1 MAKMKFEKFG
11 VMIDMSRNS
20 VMTVDG
26 LKRFMDALKKMGY
39 NCVFLYTEDTYE
51 VDGEPYFGYL
61 RGRYT
66 KDEMKEID
74 AYGEKIGIEVIP
86 CIQTLAHIATFMR
99 WSKVPGDTPD
109 ILLVGDERTYELIDH
124 MFATLSECFKTRR
137 LHIGMDE
144 AHMLG
149 KGLYLMRH
157 GYEDPNVIIK
167 KHLDRILE
175 IAKKYGYDLML
186 WSDMFFRPWT
196 NNGYYVKRTEVP
208 KEYVDAL
215 PGGVIPVYWDYYHT
229 KFEEYDDMMYNHK
242 QFSKD
247 FWFAGG
253 AWTWTGY
260 MPQNGFTLK
269 TMLPAL
275 EAAKKNKT
283 KNVFFTMW
291 GDDGGECSRFAVL
304 PSLFYLSEV
313 AKGNTDEEKIKSKF
327 KQKFGLSYDE
337 FMLLDKLDRV
347 VGNGEGAHAYANP
360 SKHALVS
367 DTFNGWLDYT
377 VEPNVAHRYEAL
389 SAELAAVAK
398 KSRRFAP
405 IFNEA
410 AKLASVLAVKYD
422 LGLRVRAAYKSG
434 DKDALAKIANE
445 DYPLCLRRLSAF
457 MDAVERKWLSENKRF
472 GLDVQHIRLG
482 GVKTRLEFC
491 RKSLLSYL
499 SGEMASIPELE
510 EEILP
515 WAKEATATSWNSAQ
529 KAMTVGSIW

>member
-11 VMIDMSRNS
+11 VMVDMSRNS
-20 VMTVDG
+20 VMTVDA
-26 LKRFMDALKKMGY
+26 LKRFMDALAKMGY
-39 NCVFLYTEDTYE
+39 NCLFLYTEDTYE

-61 RGRYT
+61 RGRYS

-74 AYGEKIGIEVIP
+74 AYGESLGIEVIP

-124 MFATLSECFKTRR
+124 MFATLSECFRTRR

-149 KGLYLMRH
+149 KGLYLERH

-167 KHLDRILE
+167 KHLDRIKE
-175 IAKKYGYDLML
+175 IAAKYGYDLML

-196 NNGYYVKRTEVP
+196 NNCYYTKRTEVP
-208 KEYVDAL
+208 KEYVEAR
-215 PGGVIPVYWDYYHT
+215 PEGIIPVYWDYYHT
-229 KFEEYDDMMYNHK
+229 EFDMYDGMMYNHK
-242 QFSKD
+242 QFDKD

-260 MPQNGFTLK
+260 MPQNGFTLT

-275 EAAKKNKT
+275 EAARKNKT

-304 PSLFYLSEV
+304 PSLFYLSEI
-313 AKGNTDEEKIKSKF
+313 AKGNTDEEKIKVRF
-327 KQKFGLSYDE
+327 KQKFGLAYDD
-337 FMLLDKLDRV
+337 FMLLDQLDRV
-347 VGNGEGAHAYANP
+347 AGNGEGTHAYANP
-360 SKHALVS
+360 SKYALAS
-367 DTFNGWLDYT
+367 DTFTGWLDYT
-377 VEPNVAHRYEAL
+377 IEPNAAYRFEEL
-389 SAELAAVAK
+389 SEKLAAVAK

-405 IFNEA
+405 LFNEA
-410 AKLASVLAVKYD
+410 AKLSSLLAVKYD
-422 LGLRVRAAYKSG
+422 LGLRVRAAYKAG
-434 DKDALAKIANE
+434 DKETLEKIAKE
-445 DYPLCLRRLSAF
+445 DYPLAIRRLSVF
-457 MDAVERKWLSENKRF
+457 MDAVEKQWLTENKRF

-482 GVKTRLEFC
+482 GIKTRLEFC

-499 SGEMASIPELE
+499 AGEMESIPELE

-515 WAKEATATSWNSAQ
+515 WAKSEKSTCWNSAQ

>member
-11 VMIDMSRNS
+11 VMVDMSRNS
-20 VMTVDG
+20 VMTVDA
-26 LKRFMDALKKMGY
+26 LKRFMDALAKMGY
-39 NCVFLYTEDTYE
+39 NCLFLYTEDTYE

-61 RGRYT
+61 RGRYS

-74 AYGEKIGIEVIP
+74 AYGEALGIEVIP

-149 KGLYLMRH
+149 KGLYLERH
-157 GYEDPNVIIK
+157 GYEDPNIIIK
-167 KHLDRILE
+167 KHLDRIKE
-175 IAKKYGYDLML
+175 IAAKYGYDLML

-196 NNGYYVKRTEVP
+196 NNSYYTKRTEVP

-215 PGGVIPVYWDYYHT
+215 PEGIIPVYWDYYHT
-229 KFEEYDDMMYNHK
+229 DFEMYDGMMYNHK
-242 QFSKD
+242 QFDKN

-260 MPQNGFTLK
+260 MPQNGFTLT

-275 EAAKKNKT
+275 EAARKNKT

-304 PSLFYLSEV
+304 PSLFYLSEI
-313 AKGNTDEEKIKSKF
+313 AKGNTDEAKIKTKF
-327 KQKFGLSYDE
+327 KQKFGLCYDD
-337 FMLLDKLDRV
+337 FMLLDQLDRV
-347 VGNGEGAHAYANP
+347 AGNGEGTHAYANP
-360 SKHALVS
+360 SKYALAS
-367 DTFNGWLDYT
+367 DTFTGWLDYT
-377 VEPNVAHRYEAL
+377 IEPNAAYRFEEL
-389 SAELAAVAK
+389 SEKLAAVAK

-405 IFNEA
+405 LFNEA
-410 AKLASVLAVKYD
+410 AKLSSLLAVKYD
-422 LGLRVRAAYKSG
+422 LGLRVRAAYKAG
-434 DKDALAKIANE
+434 DKETLAKIAKE
-445 DYPLCLRRLSAF
+445 DYPLAIRRLSVF
-457 MDAVERKWLSENKRF
+457 MDAVEKQWLTENKRF

-482 GVKTRLEFC
+482 GIKTRLEFC

-499 SGEMASIPELE
+499 AGEMESIPELE

-515 WAKEATATSWNSAQ
+515 WAKSEKSTCWNSAQ

>member
-11 VMIDMSRNS
+11 VMVDMSRNS
-20 VMTVDG
+20 VMTVDA
-26 LKRFMDALKKMGY
+26 LKRFMDALAKMGY
-39 NCVFLYTEDTYE
+39 NCLFLYTEDTYE

-61 RGRYT
+61 RGRYS
-66 KDEMKEID
+66 KDEMKETD
-74 AYGEKIGIEVIP
+74 AYGESLGIEVIP

-124 MFATLSECFKTRR
+124 MFATLSECFRTRR

-149 KGLYLMRH
+149 KGLYLERH

-167 KHLDRILE
+167 KHLDRIKE
-175 IAKKYGYDLML
+175 IAAKYGYDLML

-196 NNGYYVKRTEVP
+196 NNCYYTKRTEVP

-215 PGGVIPVYWDYYHT
+215 PEGIIPVYWDYYHT
-229 KFEEYDDMMYNHK
+229 DFEMYDGMMYNHK
-242 QFSKD
+242 QFDKN

-260 MPQNGFTLK
+260 MPQNGFTLT

-275 EAAKKNKT
+275 EAARKNKT

-304 PSLFYLSEV
+304 PSLFYLSEI
-313 AKGNTDEEKIKSKF
+313 AKGNTDEEKIKVRF
-327 KQKFGLSYDE
+327 KQKFGLAYDD
-337 FMLLDKLDRV
+337 FMLLDQLDRV
-347 VGNGEGAHAYANP
+347 AGNGEGTHQYANP
-360 SKHALVS
+360 SKYALAS
-367 DTFNGWLDYT
+367 DTFTGWLDYT
-377 VEPNVAHRYEAL
+377 IEPNAAYRFEEL
-389 SAELAAVAK
+389 SEKLAAVAK

-405 IFNEA
+405 LFNEA
-410 AKLASVLAVKYD
+410 AKLSSLLAVKYD
-422 LGLRVRAAYKSG
+422 LGLRVRAAYKAG
-434 DKDALAKIANE
+434 DKETLEKIAKE
-445 DYPLCLRRLSAF
+445 DYPLAIRRLSVF
-457 MDAVERKWLSENKRF
+457 MDAVEKQWLTENKRF

-482 GVKTRLEFC
+482 GIKTRLEFC

-499 SGEMASIPELE
+499 AGEMESIPELE

-515 WAKEATATSWNSAQ
+515 WAKSEKSTCWNSAQ

>member
-20 VMTVDG
+20 VMTVEA
-26 LKRFMDALKKMGY
+26 LKRFMDALAKMGY

-51 VDGEPYFGYL
+51 VDGEPYFGYM

-66 KDEMKEID
+66 KEEMKEID

-144 AHMLG
+144 AQMLG
-149 KGLYLMRH
+149 KGLYHMRH
-157 GYEDPNVIIK
+157 GYEDPNIIIK

-175 IAKKYGYDLML
+175 IAAKYGYDLML

-196 NNGYYVKRTEVP
+196 NDGYYTKKTEVP
-208 KEYVDAL
+208 KEYIDAL
-215 PGGVIPVYWDYYHT
+215 PKGVIPVYWDYYHT

-242 QFSKD
+242 QFTKD

-260 MPQNGFTLK
+260 MPQNGFTLT

-291 GDDGGECSRFAVL
+291 GDDGGECSRWGVL

-313 AKGNTDEEKIKSKF
+313 AKGNTDEEKIKTRF
-327 KQKFGLSYDE
+327 KQKFGVAYDD
-337 FMLLDKLDRV
+337 FMLLDQLDRV
-347 VGNGEGAHAYANP
+347 AGGGEGSHRYANP
-360 SKHALVS
+360 SKYALVS

-377 VEPNVAHRYEAL
+377 IEPNAAQRYEEL
-389 SAELAAVAK
+389 AEKLAAVAK
-398 KSRRFAP
+398 KSRRYAP
-405 IFNEA
+405 LFNEA
-410 AKLASVLAVKYD
+410 SKLASVLAVKYD
-422 LGLRVRAAYKSG
+422 LGLR
-434 DKDALAKIANE
+434 
-445 DYPLCLRRLSAF
+445 
-457 MDAVERKWLSENKRF
+457 
-472 GLDVQHIRLG
+472 
-482 GVKTRLEFC
+482 
-491 RKSLLSYL
+491 
-499 SGEMASIPELE
+499 
-510 EEILP
+510 
-515 WAKEATATSWNSAQ
+515 
-529 KAMTVGSIW
+529 

>member
-1 MAKMKFEKFG
+1 MAKIRFEKFG

-20 VMTVDG
+20 VMTVEA
-26 LKRFMDALKKMGY
+26 LKRFMDALAKMGY

-51 VDGEPYFGYL
+51 VDGEPYFGYM

-66 KDEMKEID
+66 KEEMKEID
-74 AYGEKIGIEVIP
+74 AYGESLGIEVIP

-144 AHMLG
+144 AQMLG
-149 KGLYLMRH
+149 KGLYLARN
-157 GYEDPNVIIK
+157 GYEDPNIIIK
-167 KHLDRILE
+167 KHLDRIKE
-175 IAKKYGYDLML
+175 IAAKYGYDLML

-196 NNGYYVKRTEVP
+196 GDCYYVPKCEVP
-208 KEYVDAL
+208 KEYVEAL
-215 PGGVIPVYWDYYHT
+215 PEGIIPVYWDYYHT
-229 KFEEYDDMMYNHK
+229 EFDMYDGMMYNHK
-242 QFSKD
+242 QFDKN

-260 MPQNGFTLK
+260 MPQNGFTLT

-283 KNVFFTMW
+283 RNVFFTMW

-304 PSLFYLSEV
+304 PSLFYLSEI
-313 AKGNTDEEKIKSKF
+313 ARGNADEEKIKTKF
-327 KQKFGLSYDE
+327 KQKFGIAYDD
-337 FMLLDKLDRV
+337 FMLLDQLDRV
-347 VGNGEGAHAYANP
+347 AGNGEGTHAYANP
-360 SKHALVS
+360 SKYALAS

-377 VEPNVAHRYEAL
+377 IEPNAAQRFEEL
-389 SAELAAVAK
+389 SEKLAAVAK
-398 KSRRFAP
+398 KSRRYAP
-405 IFNEA
+405 LFNEA
-410 AKLASVLAVKYD
+410 AKLSSVLAVKYD
-422 LGLRVRAAYKSG
+422 LGLRVRAAYKAG
-434 DKDALAKIANE
+434 DKATLEKIAKE
-445 DYPLCLRRLSAF
+445 DYPLAIRRMTAF
-457 MDAVERKWLSENKRF
+457 MDAVEKQWLSENKRQ

-482 GVKTRLEFC
+482 GIKTRLEFC

-499 SGEMASIPELE
+499 AGEMDAIPELA

-515 WAKEATATSWNSAQ
+515 WAKSERSTCWNSAQ